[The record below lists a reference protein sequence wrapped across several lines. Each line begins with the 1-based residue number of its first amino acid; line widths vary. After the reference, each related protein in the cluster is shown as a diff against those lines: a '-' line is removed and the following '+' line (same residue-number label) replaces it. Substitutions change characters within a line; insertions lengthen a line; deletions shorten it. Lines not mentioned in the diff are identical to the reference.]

1 MKYLLHLLNGRM
13 QARAWTD
20 ITLLKSEYQED
31 MVFLINAK
39 FSIMYVYWMD
49 NILPREKSRI
59 IASQIIQSSQLGMI
73 FILSNYHIRIVRRR
87 L

>member
-1 MKYLLHLLNGRM
+1 
-13 QARAWTD
+13 
-20 ITLLKSEYQED
+20 
-31 MVFLINAK
+31 
-39 FSIMYVYWMD
+39 MD